1 MRCIWKNRLGF
12 SLVELLVVTSML
24 GIISLAIF
32 STFNNGFKVWQRV
45 NKSLGQEDLGLFFD
59 ELSQDLNNC
68 VKSVSIPF
76 TGDRNNLGVPT
87 LVNSAQLK
95 IRTVGL
101 ATYSYDQQSG
111 VLNRQQKDF
120 SQVYSRQESDTVL
133 LLKNIASFKFAYYYF
148 DKQKQ
153 EYLWKEEWSEPG
165 IPLAIRVELSLN
177 DLSGTDKIIRSITI
191 HVGG

>member
-12 SLVELLVVTSML
+12 SLVELLVVTAML

-32 STFNNGFKVWQRV
+32 STFNNGFKIWQRI
-45 NKSLGQEDLGLFFD
+45 NKPLGQEDLSLFFD
-59 ELSQDLNNC
+59 KLNQDLNNC
-68 VKSVSIPF
+68 VKSGNIPF
-76 TGDRNNLGVPT
+76 TGDQNNLGIPA
-87 LVNSAQLK
+87 LVNSSRLK
-95 IRTVGL
+95 IKTVGL

-120 SQVYSRQESDTVL
+120 SQIYSRQESDMQP
-133 LLKNIASFKFAYYYF
+133 LLKNIGSFKFEYYCF

-153 EYLWKEEWSEPG
+153 EYLWKEVWSDSG

-177 DLSGTDKIIRSITI
+177 DSSGSDKIIRSITI